1 MNELQVS
8 AQPQPG
14 VINWNFEEIKA
25 RCKQEMETYKKLVF
39 TDAERSKMQRTKQT
53 SCAVTKL
60 GVMCGS
66 VDCWAGGGNNAGEN
80 RRSSGH
86 GLCN

>member
-25 RCKQEMETYKKLVF
+25 RCKQEMETYKNWFSPMLILKLQKV
-39 TDAERSKMQRTKQT
+39 SSP
-53 SCAVTKL
+53 SCGNTAPRWKL
-60 GVMCGS
+60 CARV
-66 VDCWAGGGNNAGEN
+66 
-80 RRSSGH
+80 
-86 GLCN
+86 